1 MSNEVLFK
9 FTKCPI
15 CGGEEMVGQKVL
27 GKDKRGLEA
36 TIHPLAN
43 PTLVVPILVVYYDI
57 CATCGTRY
65 CVRVEKGS
73 GMVGP
78 PPKLPNLS

>member
-1 MSNEVLFK
+1 MNEVLFK

-15 CGGEEMVGQKVL
+15 CSGEETVGQKVL
-27 GKDKRGLEA
+27 GKEGALEA
-36 TIHPLAN
+36 TVHPLAN
-43 PTLVVPILVVYYDI
+43 PALVAAVPILVVYYDI